1 MRKYKRT
8 MSIVLS
14 VAIVLGLAG
23 CGNQKDDNIAEDL
36 QNLES
41 VTMENGEKQSIQSEG
56 LAAKLNIPQEQVTYD
71 IFVQGSMGS
80 YQINANVDVPEE
92 SMAAIYEMKKRQV
105 TAEEFKKMA
114 ENLFDGGDYAA
125 IKPYV
130 AYTMEE
136 LLQEE
141 DTLKTQLTESVEE
154 NGEGQQIQDHLK
166 KRLYDIYVMKQY
178 EDQYKPSNWSEGDFT
193 DGVSFSAYSKI
204 LVLEGKISDV
214 VYDLMC
220 YEVNGLY
227 YVQLLRQDAGF
238 SWLYPRRSNVVL
250 ASGTLDEISVDPYL
264 SIDAS
269 SINNEIMM
277 SETNDGL
284 YGKNACILSQEE
296 SETLAKSYMEKLG
309 VNDMEVAC
317 VNSKAGPYID
327 LIASS
332 WDFAQLEEDESLPD
346 RTISYQE
353 GYVIYLEPSYHGMQ
367 QMMMENEGFYAMGIT
382 SIMHTYARSRNITTD
397 EGANYTM
404 QNLYRVEV
412 DSEGVLSIE
421 MMWDYEMG
429 EELSGSPELMQFE
442 QIDKIAQDYMT
453 EQCNG
458 KKDDSEIDSIALRY
472 LTLLYDGNYV
482 LMPVWVYSSVSYAD
496 NNREIRSYDV
506 LVNAVDGSIIKT
518 QKMLEGDLY

>member
-1 MRKYKRT
+1 MRMYKRT
-8 MSIVLS
+8 MAIALSAAMVLC
-14 VAIVLGLAG
+14 LAG
-23 CGNQKDDNIAEDL
+23 CGNQKNNNIAEDL
-36 QNLES
+36 QNLEN
-41 VTMENGEKQSIQSEG
+41 VTMEDGQTQSIQSEG
-56 LAAKLNIPQEQVTYD
+56 LAAKLNVPQEQVSYD
-71 IFVQGSMGS
+71 ISVQGAMGS
-80 YQINANVDVPEE
+80 YEVNANVDVPKE
-92 SMAAIYEMKKRQV
+92 SSAAIYELKKRQV

-114 ENLFDGGDYAA
+114 ENLFDGGDYIA

-136 LLQEE
+136 LLLEE
-141 DTLKTQLTESVEE
+141 DSLKAQLAESIEE
-154 NGEGQQIQDHLK
+154 NQQIQDNIK
-166 KRLYDIYVMKQY
+166 KRLYDIYITKQY
-178 EDQYKPSNWSEGDFT
+178 EDQYEPSNWNEGDFT
-193 DGVSFSAYSKI
+193 DGVTFSAYSKI

-220 YEVNGLY
+220 YEIDEMY

-238 SWLYPRRSNVVL
+238 SWLYPRRSSVVL
-250 ASGTLDEISVDPYL
+250 TDGTLNKISVDPYL
-264 SIDAS
+264 AIFAS
-269 SINNEIMM
+269 GANNEIMM

-309 VNDMEVAC
+309 VNDMEVAY

-327 LIASS
+327 NVACY
-332 WDFAQLEEDESLPD
+332 WDIAQLDEDEFIPD
-346 RTISYQE
+346 RSISYQE
-353 GYVIYLEPSYHGMQ
+353 GYVIYLEPAYHGMQ
-367 QMMMENEGFYAMGIT
+367 QMMMENSGLDIMGYT
-382 SIMHTYARSRNITTD
+382 SFLNTYANSRNITAD
-397 EGANYTM
+397 EGQNYTM
-404 QNLYRVEV
+404 QNIYRVEV

-429 EELSGSPELMQFE
+429 EELAGSPELMQFE

-458 KKDDSEIDSIALRY
+458 KKDTSKIDSIALRY

-482 LMPVWVYSSVSYAD
+482 LMPVWVYSGVSSED
-496 NNREIRSYDV
+496 NNRKFHSYDV

-518 QKMLEGDLY
+518 QKMLEGDGY

>member
-1 MRKYKRT
+1 MRKYKRI
-8 MSIVLS
+8 MAIALSAAMVLC
-14 VAIVLGLAG
+14 LAG
-23 CGNQKDDNIAEDL
+23 CSKQKDNNIAEDL
-36 QNLES
+36 QNLEN
-41 VTMENGEKQSIQSEG
+41 VTMEDGQTQSIQSEG
-56 LAAKLNIPQEQVTYD
+56 LAAKVNVPQGQVSYD
-71 IFVQGSMGS
+71 ISVQGAMGS
-80 YQINANVDVPEE
+80 YEVNANVDVPKE
-92 SMAAIYEMKKRQV
+92 SSAAIYELKKRQV
-105 TAEEFKKMA
+105 TAEEFRKMA

-141 DTLKTQLTESVEE
+141 DSLKTQLAESIEE

-166 KRLYDIYVMKQY
+166 KRLYDIYITKQY
-178 EDQYKPSNWSEGDFT
+178 EDQFEPSNWNEGDFT
-193 DGVSFSAYSKI
+193 DGVTFSAYSKI
-204 LVLEGKISDV
+204 LVLEGKIADV

-220 YEVNGLY
+220 YEVDGMY

-238 SWLYPRRSNVVL
+238 SWLYPRRSSIVL
-250 ASGTLDEISVDPYL
+250 TDGILLQISADPYL
-264 SIDAS
+264 AIDAS
-269 SINNEIMM
+269 GANNEIIM

-309 VNDMEVAC
+309 VNDMEVAY

-327 LIASS
+327 NVACY
-332 WDFAQLEEDESLPD
+332 WDIAQLDEDESIPD
-346 RTISYQE
+346 RSISYQE
-353 GYVIYLEPSYHGMQ
+353 GYVIYLEPTYHGMQ
-367 QMMMENEGFYAMGIT
+367 QMLMENKGIYSMGYT
-382 SIMHTYARSRNITTD
+382 SFMKTFAFTRNITAD
-397 EGANYTM
+397 EGQNYTM
-404 QNLYRVEV
+404 QNIYRVEV

-453 EQCNG
+453 QQCSG
-458 KKDDSEIDSIALRY
+458 KKDISKIDSIALKY

-482 LMPVWVYSSVSYAD
+482 LMPVWVYSGVTSED
-496 NNREIRSYDV
+496 NNRKFPSYDV

-518 QKMLEGDLY
+518 QKMIEGDIY